1 VSGAFKRPIIAA
13 TFHRGIAALIGHLRT
28 QTHSLL
34 AKANLI
40 GRISLARSDRMD
52 GRREKM
58 LPMGIS
64 AKRRRPRR
72 GLQQSTLT

>member
-1 VSGAFKRPIIAA
+1 VSGALKRPLIAA
-13 TFHRGIAALIGHLRT
+13 MFHCGIAALIGRLRT

-34 AKANLI
+34 AKADLI
-40 GRISLARSDRMD
+40 GRISLASNRTD

-64 AKRRRPRR
+64 AKRRRPQR
-72 GLQQSTLT
+72 GLQ